1 MTRRSA
7 VLWILFFL
15 IGEGEV
21 WSQTGLKKITI
32 ISSSRSIVY
41 IDLYVAQERG
51 FFRDE
56 GLEAELVEV
65 RSANIA
71 IAALMSG
78 EVDAVAGVGTIL
90 EGLDGHGQSCALLAG
105 EQA

>member
-51 FFRDE
+51 FFSR
-56 GLEAELVEV
+56 
-65 RSANIA
+65 
-71 IAALMSG
+71 
-78 EVDAVAGVGTIL
+78 
-90 EGLDGHGQSCALLAG
+90 
-105 EQA
+105 